1 MKVKKK
7 TRLLSVLLAVV
18 MLFSVLPLSVFAAPA
33 SDIPKDMLNNAYLDA
48 LAYTGYNV
56 QAQKTDGTIFKSYGY
71 KLEGSSILSGIT
83 YDNSY
88 RCSGLETTSGG
99 VPDMAKF
106 RQNGFCCASYVS
118 YVYFNYLPNV
128 AGIDTTKITKPDN
141 PRSASSWN
149 NAANGWISSG
159 KARRISFT
167 QNANGSNFTASENIP
182 IGSLIVFKS
191 IEKGTIAH
199 VALYAGKYNGN
210 NFLTHV
216 GNDRGPEISTIEGMS
231 KGGYPEAVVQIVVPE
246 FVESNGMIE
255 VYKKDPNGKNLA
267 GAYFTATNT
276 ADNKQY
282 LIGPTNS
289 SGYAVSKERM
299 PYGSYKVVETVFPE
313 NYTTYGQKEWT
324 VTISSANNGKV
335 TINAVNKLKT
345 GSIEV
350 YKKDVNGANLSGAVF
365 TVYDSAGKTVTT
377 IGPTNA
383 NGYAAKADIPYGNY
397 RVVETTFPKNYKAH
411 GQTEWNVTVSG
422 ANNGVVTVRA
432 TNELKKGHIEIIKT
446 DAEDGRN
453 LSGAEFT
460 VYDSSGKI
468 VTVIGPTNSSGYAK
482 SGEITYGSY
491 IVRETKVPDNYQLG
505 KTKEWKVKIDDD
517 APLITLDVTND
528 RQYGSVRV
536 TKIAEDGLEEGLV
549 FSLTGRSVYGDSV
562 DMTATVD
569 ENGIALF
576 ERVPIGNGYVLSEK
590 NTPKRYVIPADK
602 TVNVEWNKVT
612 ESFFENIL
620 KKWRAELYK
629 LDAKTLGNPQGDATL
644 AGAVYGVYKDGQLL
658 DTYTIGSD
666 GKLITDYYVCGTGWT
681 IREITPSEGYLLDT
695 TIHKVSSD
703 PGLYVYELNT
713 VEMTSYE
720 TVKTGNIAIIKHTN
734 DGSTQLETPEV
745 GAEFEVYLKKSG
757 SYANA
762 KESERDILVCDE
774 HGFSQSK
781 DMPYGV
787 YVVHQ
792 TKGWEGREL
801 LPDFDVFISE
811 NGQTYRYLANNA
823 NFQSYIK
830 IIKTDAES
838 GLTIPYAGAAFQ
850 LYDPD
855 GNKIVMS
862 YTYPEYTEIDTFYTT
877 ADGTLITPQK
887 LEYGKGYSLVEVT
900 APYGYVLDSTP
911 IFFNVAA
918 DTATG
923 DGDITVVKVKRP
935 NMPQKGIIKITKT
948 GEVFQSVIEQSGVY
962 QPVYEIGKISGAV
975 FEIRAAEDIYT
986 LDGVMHYAKGE
997 LVDTVTSGSDGIAVS
1012 RQLYLGKYE
1021 IREITAPHSM
1031 VLNDEIQTVELTYA
1045 GQEISVTE
1053 VSGSLYNERQRIK
1066 VSLDKALE
1074 QNELFGIGMNG
1085 EIANISFGLYATEDI
1100 IAVDGT
1106 KLPAN
1111 GLIEIIS
1118 FNKDGHAVCQTDL
1131 PLGKYYLQERSTDSH
1146 YILCDTKF
1154 PFEFTYAGQDVEVVE
1169 ITANNG
1175 EAIKNNLKYG
1185 SVSGLK
1191 VDEDG
1196 KTIAGAKFGLFRN
1209 DETEY
1214 TEENVLMT
1222 AVSGENGI
1230 FRFDNIPVGT
1240 WVVRELVP
1248 AEGFVLNEQSYQVTI
1263 TDHEQVIEITL
1274 ENRYIRS
1281 DILGHKVDEDGEV
1294 ISGALFGLFKDG
1306 TEEFTEDTAFMTAE
1320 SDENG
1325 IFRFEQIR
1333 YGKWIVKELRPA
1345 EGFVPN
1351 EKLYKV
1357 TVSEDGAIIEFTV
1370 ENKYIRGNIAGLKV
1384 DEDGK
1389 TIEGAVFGLFRE
1401 NEKEFTEQNAVM
1413 TAASGFDGKFL
1424 FENVRYGKWI
1434 VKELSCP
1441 EQYVLSDE
1449 VFEVTIEEDG
1459 AVLSLTAF
1467 NKHVTGKVQALK
1479 ISSKDHDKRLSGAE
1493 FEIYLDVN
1501 GNQVFDPG
1509 IDTLIGKL
1517 TESETG
1523 LYEMDGLRHNGYFL
1537 FESKAPE
1544 GFQKDDRYFY
1554 FQISADGETVMVENE
1569 KGVGFVNEPVPTPH
1583 VPDDPSSP
1591 QTGDDSNIQLWI
1603 LLAFSSLI
1611 FIITLSTV
1619 GRKKRK
1625 TI

>member
-1 MKVKKK
+1 MTKKRFK
-7 TRLLSVLLAVV
+7 FKGLSILLAIVMLLS
-18 MLFSVLPLSVFAAPA
+18 SLPMTAFAAPA
-33 SDIPKDMLNNAYLDA
+33 AGIPSEMLDNVYLDA

-56 QAQKTDGTIFKSYGY
+56 QAQKNDGTIFVKT
-71 KLEGSSILSGIT
+71 GSSVSSSIRSGIGYNT
-83 YDNSY
+83 GP
-88 RCSGLETTSGG
+88 SGLETNSSGM
-99 VPDMAKF
+99 PDISKF
-106 RQNGFCCASYVS
+106 KSSGLCCASYVS
-118 YVYFNYLPNV
+118 YVYYSYLPHV
-128 AGIDTTKITKPDN
+128 AGIDTSAVPCPSN
-141 PRSASSWN
+141 PRSASAYN
-149 NAANGWISSG
+149 TAANSWVESG

-167 QNANGSNFTASENIP
+167 QSSDGNNFNPAENIP
-182 IGSLIVFKS
+182 IGSLIVFKHIPTGS
-191 IEKGTIAH
+191 VAH
-199 VALYAGKYNGN
+199 VAIYAGYYNGKH
-210 NFLTHV
+210 FVTHV
-216 GNDRGPEISTIEGMS
+216 GNDRGPEFSTIVGMS
-231 KGGYPEAVVQIVVPE
+231 KGDYPEAVVQVVVPE
-246 FVESNGMIE
+246 FVESSGMIE
-255 VYKKDPNGKNLA
+255 IHKKDTNGKNLA

-276 ADNKQY
+276 TDNKQY
-282 LIGPTNS
+282 PIGPTNS
-289 SGYAVSKERM
+289 NGYAYRDGL
-299 PYGSYKVVETVFPE
+299 PFGNYKVVETVFPE
-313 NYTTYGQKEWT
+313 NYTTSGTSQWT

-377 IGPTNA
+377 IGPTNS

-411 GQTEWNVTVSG
+411 GQTEWNVTVGS

-460 VYDSSGKI
+460 VYDNSGKVI
-468 VTVIGPTNSSGYAK
+468 TVIGPTNSSGYAK

-491 IVRETKVPDNYQLG
+491 IVRETKIPEFYQAG
-505 KTKEWKVKIDDD
+505 SKTEWSVKIDDD

-549 FSLTGRSVYGDSV
+549 FSLTGRSVYGDNV
-562 DMTATVD
+562 NMTATVD
-569 ENGIALF
+569 ENGTALF
-576 ERVPIGNGYVLSEK
+576 ERVPIGSGYVLSEE
-590 NTPKRYVIPADK
+590 NTPKRYVVPADK

-629 LDAKTLGNPQGDATL
+629 LDSDTLGNPQGDATL
-644 AGAVYGVYKDGQLL
+644 TGAVYGVYKDGQLL
-658 DTYTIGSD
+658 DTYTIGAD
-666 GKLITDYYVCGTGWT
+666 GKFITDYYVCGDGWT
-681 IREITPSEGYLLDT
+681 IREVTPSEGYLLDT
-695 TIHKVSSD
+695 TIHKVSAD

-713 VEMTSYE
+713 VEMTNYE

-734 DGSTQLETPEV
+734 DGSTQLETPEA

-774 HGFSQSK
+774 HGFAQSK

-877 ADGTLITPQK
+877 EDGMLITPQK
-887 LEYGKGYSLVEVT
+887 LPYGNGYSLVET
-900 APYGYVLDSTP
+900 AAPYGYVLDSTP
-911 IFFNVAA
+911 IFFNVTA

-923 DGDITVVKVKRP
+923 DGAITVVKVKRP

-948 GEVFQSVIEQSGVY
+948 GEVFQTVTEQSGVY
-962 QPVYEIGKISGAV
+962 QPVYEIGKLSGAV

-986 LDGVMHYAKGE
+986 LDGVLHYTKGE
-997 LVDTVTSGSDGIAVS
+997 VVDTVTSGSDGIAVS
-1012 RQLYLGKYE
+1012 KQLYLGKYE
-1021 IREITAPHSM
+1021 IKEITAPHSM

-1053 VSGSLYNERQRIK
+1053 VSGSLYNERQK
-1066 VSLDKALE
+1066 VKISLDKALE

-1085 EIANISFGLYATEDI
+1085 EIANISFGLYAAEDI
-1100 IAVDGT
+1100 TAADGT
-1106 KLPAN
+1106 KFPAN

-1118 FNKDGHAVCQTDL
+1118 FDADGHAVCQTDL
-1131 PLGKYYLQERSTDSH
+1131 PLGKYYLQEHSTDSH

-1154 PFEFTYAGQDVEVVE
+1154 PFEFAYAGQDIEVIE
-1169 ITANNG
+1169 IAANNG
-1175 EAIKNNLKYG
+1175 EAITNNLKYG

-1191 VDEDG
+1191 LDEDG

-1209 DETEY
+1209 DENEY
-1214 TEENVLMT
+1214 SEENALMI

-1240 WVVRELVP
+1240 WVVRELIP
-1248 AEGFVLNEQSYQVTI
+1248 AEGFVLNEQSYQITI
-1263 TDHEQVIEITL
+1263 SEHEQVVEITL

-1320 SDENG
+1320 SDEDG

-1351 EKLYKV
+1351 EKLYEV
-1357 TVSEDGAIIEFTV
+1357 NVAENGAVIEFTV

-1389 TIEGAVFGLFRE
+1389 TIEGAVFGLFAE
-1401 NEKEFTEQNAVM
+1401 STDEFIEENAVM
-1413 TAASGFDGKFL
+1413 TAVSGPEGKFL
-1424 FENVRYGKWI
+1424 FENVRYGKW
-1434 VKELSCP
+1434 VVRELSCP

-1459 AVLSLTAF
+1459 AVLSLTAV
-1467 NKHVTGKVQALK
+1467 NKHVTGKVQVVK
-1479 ISSKDHDKRLSGAE
+1479 ISSKDHSKLLSGAE

-1501 GNQVFDPG
+1501 GNQTFDPG

-1517 TESETG
+1517 TESEIG
-1523 LYEMDGLRHNGYFL
+1523 FYEMDGLKHNGYFL
-1537 FESKAPE
+1537 FESKAPD

-1554 FQISADGETVMVENE
+1554 FQIKNNRETVMVENE

-1583 VPDDPSSP
+1583 TPGDPSSP
-1591 QTGDDSNIQLWI
+1591 QTGDNSHILLWI
-1603 LLAFSSLI
+1603 LLASGSLI
-1611 FIITLSTV
+1611 AVITLTFA

-1625 TI
+1625 SL

>member
-1 MKVKKK
+1 MKIFKK
-7 TRLLSVLLAVV
+7 RLLAVLLAAVT
-18 MLFSVLPLSVFAAPA
+18 LLGILPMSAFAADVTMDLSKAEVSWDYTLTDEEGNTFSAAYGVNASDNPFGHSIPANRRYMHDYTAKRPGLSGDKSGWIYGEDYVYCFCIEHGVPLPNAKDYAASSDPAFGDKYERLSAAQKDLLSLALTYGYPNRTDLTTSKDANACYAATQLIVWQITLGFRTSATELNDRSYPA
-33 SDIPKDMLNNAYLDA
+33 SGYAGTMTEQYCRNKYFKHYYDLILSDMANHFKRPSFTSTLQSGAPTYEMKFENGRYSITLTDTNNVLQKFYVSSNGGVSTSINGNTLTISSSTPITNAASIKLNRRIPATNHTSGFLIWSVPGKEGENQDMVSGVPANNDPVPAYLRVEA
-48 LAYTGYNV
+48 PAGSV
-56 QAQKTDGTIFKSYGY
+56 KIVKTAEDGK
-71 KLEGSSILSGIT
+71 
-83 YDNSY
+83 
-88 RCSGLETTSGG
+88 
-99 VPDMAKF
+99 
-106 RQNGFCCASYVS
+106 VS
-118 YVYFNYLPNV
+118 N
-128 AGIDTTKITKPDN
+128 
-141 PRSASSWN
+141 
-149 NAANGWISSG
+149 
-159 KARRISFT
+159 ISFT
-167 QNANGSNFTASENIP
+167 ITGNGVNQT
-182 IGSLIVFKS
+182 V
-191 IEKGTIAH
+191 
-199 VALYAGKYNGN
+199 
-210 NFLTHV
+210 
-216 GNDRGPEISTIEGMS
+216 R
-231 KGGYPEAVVQIVVPE
+231 
-246 FVESNGMIE
+246 
-255 VYKKDPNGKNLA
+255 
-267 GAYFTATNT
+267 TNT
-276 ADNKQY
+276 AGEIQINN
-282 LIGPTNS
+282 LRPG
-289 SGYAVSKERM
+289 
-299 PYGSYKVVETVFPE
+299 
-313 NYTTYGQKEWT
+313 TYT
-324 VTISSANNGKV
+324 VTEQNYDKYEPQESRRV
-335 TINAVNKLKT
+335 TV
-345 GSIEV
+345 V
-350 YKKDVNGANLSGAVF
+350 SGRTA
-365 TVYDSAGKTVTT
+365 TVT
-377 IGPTNA
+377 
-383 NGYAAKADIPYGNY
+383 
-397 RVVETTFPKNYKAH
+397 F
-411 GQTEWNVTVSG
+411 
-422 ANNGVVTVRA
+422 NNILRRGDLT
-432 TNELKKGHIEIIKT
+432 
-446 DAEDGRN
+446 
-453 LSGAEFT
+453 
-460 VYDSSGKI
+460 
-468 VTVIGPTNSSGYAK
+468 
-482 SGEITYGSY
+482 
-491 IVRETKVPDNYQLG
+491 
-505 KTKEWKVKIDDD
+505 
-517 APLITLDVTND
+517 
-528 RQYGSVRV
+528 V
-536 TKIAEDGLEEGLV
+536 TKTAEDGLTQGRKFHLYGTSLSGAAVNEYAIVGADGKAYFQGVLIGKGYTLEEVDVPDRYIVPDNQKADIEWNKVTNKSFDNELKRGDLTVTKTAEDGLTEGLR
-549 FSLTGRSVYGDSV
+549 FHLYGTSYSGIAV
-562 DMTATVD
+562 DEYATVGSD
-569 ENGIALF
+569 GKAYFKDIL
-576 ERVPIGNGYVLSEK
+576 IGTRYTLEEVDS
-590 NTPKRYVIPADK
+590 PYRYVVPANQ
-602 TVNVEWNKVT
+602 TAAIEWNKVT
-612 ESFFENIL
+612 EKSFDNRL
-620 KKWRAELYK
+620 KKWNLTVKKSDSETGTA
-629 LDAKTLGNPQGDATL
+629 QGDASL
-644 AGAVYGVYKDGQLL
+644 GGAVYGIYKN
-658 DTYTIGSD
+658 
-666 GKLITDYYVCGTGWT
+666 GKLIDRYTTGAAGQFTTRYYLCDDDWEL
-681 IREITPSEGYLLDT
+681 REITPSEGYLIDSSSYHIGAEAKNY
-695 TIHKVSSD
+695 TIEYNSISSAVD
-703 PGLYVYELNT
+703 EDII
-713 VEMTSYE
+713 
-720 TVKTGNIAIIKHTN
+720 KGNIAIIKHTN
-734 DGSTQLETPEV
+734 DGSTQLETPET

-762 KESERDILVCDE
+762 KESERDILTCDE
-774 HGFSQSK
+774 HGFAQTK

-830 IIKTDAES
+830 VIKTDAES

-877 ADGTLITPQK
+877 EDGMLITPQK
-887 LEYGKGYSLVEVT
+887 LPYGKGYSLVEVT

-918 DTATG
+918 DTATA
-923 DGDITVVKVKRP
+923 DGAITVVKVNRP

-986 LDGVMHYAKGE
+986 LDGVLHYTKGE
-997 LVDTVTSGSDGIAVS
+997 VVDTVTSGSDGIAVS
-1012 RQLYLGKYE
+1012 KQLYLGKYE
-1021 IREITAPHSM
+1021 IKEITAPHSM

-1085 EIANISFGLYATEDI
+1085 EIANISFGLYAAEDI
-1100 IAVDGT
+1100 IAADGT

-1118 FNKDGHAVCQTDL
+1118 FDADGHAVCQTDL

-1154 PFEFTYAGQDVEVVE
+1154 PFEFAYAGQDVEVVE

-1175 EAIKNNLKYG
+1175 EAITNNLKYG

-1214 TEENVLMT
+1214 TEKNALIT

-1248 AEGFVLNEQSYQVTI
+1248 AEGFVLNELSYQVTI
-1263 TDHEQVIEITL
+1263 TEDGQIIEIKL

-1306 TEEFTEDTAFMTAE
+1306 TEEFTEDTAFMTTE

-1345 EGFVPN
+1345 EGFIPN
-1351 EKLYKV
+1351 EKLYEI
-1357 TVSEDGAIIEFTV
+1357 TVAENGAVIEFTV

-1389 TIEGAVFGLFRE
+1389 TIEGAVFGLFAE
-1401 NEKEFTEQNAVM
+1401 GTDEFIEENAVM
-1413 TAASGFDGKFL
+1413 TAASGPDGKFL

-1459 AVLSLTAF
+1459 AVLSLTAV
-1467 NKHVTGKVQALK
+1467 NKHVTGKVQAVK
-1479 ISSKDHDKRLSGAE
+1479 ISSKDHDKLLSGAE

-1501 GNQVFDPG
+1501 GNQTFDPG

-1523 LYEMDGLRHNGYFL
+1523 FYEMDGLRHNGYFL

-1554 FQISADGETVMVENE
+1554 FQISDNGKTVMVENE

-1583 VPDDPSSP
+1583 EPGDPSSP
-1591 QTGDDSNIQLWI
+1591 QTGDNSHILLWI
-1603 LLAFSSLI
+1603 MLASGSLI
-1611 FIITLSTV
+1611 AVITLTFA

-1625 TI
+1625 SL